1 MSVSRRQIAHYIAQA
16 MHNGEDIS
24 ELAKQLASYLYTTKK
39 TNESE
44 LLLRDIETV
53 FSEEYGI
60 TLAKVTSAYALD
72 DSQRQ
77 EIKQF
82 IQKQEGSKDVTLQ
95 ETTDKELIGGL
106 IVKTPSSQIDTSV
119 RHQLQQLKALSSN

>member
-24 ELAKQLASYLYTTKK
+24 ELAKQLAAYLYTTKK

-82 IQKQEGSKDVTLQ
+82 IEKKEGSKEVTLQ
-95 ETTDKELIGGL
+95 EATDKELIGGL
-106 IVKTPSSQIDTSV
+106 IVKTPSSQLDTSV